1 MFETI
6 TRMLNKWGT
15 LKTVLPLLVLT
26 ISLMVVVNTV
36 HLPITVPRIQE
47 LSHGADLLDMHIFY
61 SKTEVY
67 ALLEQLQPEGR
78 RVYLKLLMGFD
89 FAFPALYAIT
99 FSLIVGML
107 YRSSG
112 RRIIQSLVWL
122 PLAAG
127 VFDWAENV
135 SILLILLKYP
145 VTSVAAYAAGFLTL
159 GKWISIWLSLG
170 VVFAGLC
177 YKLTKVGILKND
189 IRNNTTAKK

>member
-1 MFETI
+1 MHETI

-26 ISLMVVVNTV
+26 ITLMVVINTA

-47 LSHGADLLDMHIFY
+47 VSQGADILDMHIFY

-67 ALLEQLQPEGR
+67 SLLEQLQPEGR
-78 RVYLKLLMGFD
+78 RIYIKLLMGFD
-89 FAFPALYAIT
+89 FAFPALYAVT
-99 FSLIVGML
+99 FSLIVSTL
-107 YRSSG
+107 YRSS
-112 RRIIQSLVWL
+112 RRWIIRTLVWL
-122 PLAAG
+122 PLMAG
-127 VFDWAENV
+127 VFDWSENV
-135 SILLILLKYP
+135 SIIMILLKYP

-177 YKLTKVGILKND
+177 FKLTKVGILKND